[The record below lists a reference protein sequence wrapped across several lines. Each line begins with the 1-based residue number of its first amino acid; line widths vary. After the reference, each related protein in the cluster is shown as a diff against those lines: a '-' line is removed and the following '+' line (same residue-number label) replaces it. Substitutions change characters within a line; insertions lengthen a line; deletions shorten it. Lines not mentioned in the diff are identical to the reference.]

1 MFPDVEDH
9 SLETAPEDA
18 RTVGYLRAE
27 AYAVR
32 DCFTRYSL
40 QILAVTGAILV
51 AIARFQG
58 EMSLIGLMAI
68 FPILLLFHVLIMG
81 VHKYG
86 TSNRLL
92 GYELH
97 LQRTAHYSKRDRC
110 HELFKT
116 VGWEEAMRAW
126 RIIQPSLWNCIYEPS
141 TPTGDHAGIPG
152 SGTSNPK
159 RSHERV
165 RKAISKFMQLFY
177 RWEKWILENWISIV
191 VDPDWLK
198 LWVYP
203 LNIKQG
209 ITKQI
214 ESESLK
220 GPESYFG
227 YWFDQSKALE
237 RYRTDGI
244 IYNAGGYLRT
254 FSIIFLM
261 ALAMCLA
268 VIGIAILQLWYFS
281 FIADGYRL
289 VGGFVL
295 SVLLSIIFPFLA
307 TLVFVVWRNIRGRIQ
322 ILEHGL
328 QSIHSTAI
336 IWEAIILAHLLTLSN
351 LRFYDK
357 GYEQK
362 ITMHGYTN
370 SMALQAKQILDYVPN
385 IHEWI
390 DIARVEL
397 DKTIRQQA
405 DAESASQTLESG
417 LVPQSP

>member
-1 MFPDVEDH
+1 MFGDIDDR
-9 SLETAPEDA
+9 SLESAAESA

-51 AIARFQG
+51 AIARFQ
-58 EMSLIGLMAI
+58 EFVPVVGLMAL

-97 LQRTAHYSKRDRC
+97 LERTAHYSKRDRC

-126 RIIQPSLWNCIYEPS
+126 RIIQPSLWNRIYEPS
-141 TPTGDHAGIPG
+141 FA
-152 SGTSNPK
+152 TSDK
-159 RSHERV
+159 RLLSQ
-165 RKAISKFMQLFY
+165 FMNLFY
-177 RWEKWILENWISIV
+177 RGEKRILDNWISLV

-198 LWVYP
+198 LWVFP
-203 LNIKQG
+203 LKIKQE
-209 ITKQI
+209 IIKRIEI
-214 ESESLK
+214 ESVK
-220 GPESYFG
+220 DARSYFG
-227 YWFDQSKALE
+227 FWFDQSKALE
-237 RYRTDGI
+237 KYREVGI

-254 FSIIFLM
+254 FSIIFLT
-261 ALAMCLA
+261 ALAMCLS
-268 VIGIAILQLWYFS
+268 VIGVAVLQLWYFS
-281 FIADGYRL
+281 FLAHGFWA
-289 VGGFVL
+289 VGSFTL
-295 SVLLSIIFPFLA
+295 SVILSAIFPFLA
-307 TLVFVVWRNIRGRIQ
+307 TLVFVVWANIRSRIQ
-322 ILEHGL
+322 ILEAGV

-336 IWEAIILAHLLTLSN
+336 VWEATILAHLLALSD
-351 LRFYDK
+351 LRFFDK
-357 GYEQK
+357 GYEHK
-362 ITMHGYTN
+362 TTMHGYTN
-370 SMALQAKQILDYVPN
+370 SMALKAKQILDYVPN

-397 DKTIRQQA
+397 DRKIQQQA
-405 DAESASQTLESG
+405 EAENTTLESG
-417 LVPQSP
+417 LVPQSQ